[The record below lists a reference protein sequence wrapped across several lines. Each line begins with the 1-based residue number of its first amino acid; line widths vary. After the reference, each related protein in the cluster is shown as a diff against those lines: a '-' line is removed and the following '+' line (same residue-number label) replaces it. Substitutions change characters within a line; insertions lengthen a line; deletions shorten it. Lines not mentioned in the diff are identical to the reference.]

1 MAIVNFNNLTSA
13 NVRVSV
19 KSKTPQS
26 TISIINTDEN
36 PTLGGDLTSIGCCLS
51 ERNTCVGG
59 PTARIMVSFDGRLDN
74 PPQNYYA
81 FQDRLYLKNTGNDII
96 LYLQINNDVYST
108 TYNEPIESDHQL
120 SLVEALL
127 DSLSESGGDEITVA
141 GINSVYISNSDSDNK
156 KYIKIYDSAGYHFYS
171 GVLCEYLPG

>member
-19 KSKTPQS
+19 KAKTPQS
-26 TISIINTDEN
+26 TISIINTNEN

-51 ERNTCVGG
+51 ERNTCAGG
-59 PTARIMVSFDGRLDN
+59 DTARIMLSFDGLLDS
-74 PPQNYYA
+74 PPLNYISGE
-81 FQDRLYLKNTGNDII
+81 DRLYLKNTGNDII

-108 TYNEPIESDHQL
+108 TYNEPIESDNLL
-120 SLVEALL
+120 SLVDALVF
-127 DSLSESGGDEITVA
+127 SLSEGDVITGADV
-141 GINSVYISNSDSDNK
+141 NSVFISNTDSDNK

-171 GVLCEYLPG
+171 GVLCEYLPQ

>member
-19 KSKTPQS
+19 KAKTPQS
-26 TISIINTDEN
+26 TISIINPNEN

-51 ERNTCVGG
+51 ERNTCAGG
-59 PTARIMVSFDGRLDN
+59 DTARIMLSFDGLLIN
-74 PPQNYYA
+74 PPQNYDNGG
-81 FQDRLYLKNTGNDII
+81 DRLYLKNTGNDIT
-96 LYLQINNDVYST
+96 LYLQINNDVYSIT
-108 TYNEPIESDHQL
+108 HNEPIESEIRL
-120 SLVEALL
+120 SLVDVLV
-127 DSLSESGGDEITVA
+127 SLPDVVDEITLA
-141 GINSVYISNSDSDNK
+141 GINSVYISNTDSDNK